1 MSPGRHH
8 PQPLSS
14 LTRDHIKAWK
24 LLNKGRNS
32 CYANSL
38 VLSLLWSETF
48 MNQQIL
54 LGPLGSSLRSLA
66 QAGRTVDVWSLL
78 PWIQATRTWP
88 SPRRQHDIAEFLSYL
103 RPKLNATLITG

>member
-38 VLSLLWSETF
+38 VLSLLWSETVF
-48 MNQQIL
+48 KETSRSEMAHGIDISDSLEICLSVGSLIL
-54 LGPLGSSLRSLA
+54 P
-66 QAGRTVDVWSLL
+66 
-78 PWIQATRTWP
+78 I
-88 SPRRQHDIAEFLSYL
+88 
-103 RPKLNATLITG
+103 